1 MRLSVTALM
10 LCATLAFALS
20 PRAAG
25 PPPAPASPPQ
35 HHAYI
40 RVVRDHGVW
49 WFQDGG
55 GQKFVSLGVNCVGG
69 CYGHAEDTP
78 LPPARKAGIVARL
91 KDWGFNTAACWSS
104 PSV

>member
-20 PRAAG
+20 PRAASR
-25 PPPAPASPPQ
+25 PPALASPPQ

-49 WFQDGG
+49 WFQDGA
-55 GQKFVSLGVNCVGG
+55 GQRFVSLGVNCVGG

-78 LPPARKAGIVARL
+78 IHRRARRG
-91 KDWGFNTAACWSS
+91 S
-104 PSV
+104 